1 MDEHVSQAPA
11 ARKDNAG
18 MEATVTNVV
27 RFGIVGLFAYWSL
40 KLVAPFLVI
49 VIWAAILAVALYP
62 AYRALTV
69 ALGGS
74 KRLAAIMLT
83 ALNIAIILGPLAAL
97 SLGFLEAS
105 ERLARDLE
113 AGTLHLPTPPA
124 SLREWPVF
132 GEELH
137 RAWSLATTN
146 LTDTID
152 RFQPTLIKAGG
163 AVLGK
168 IASIGMGLLAFMAS
182 VIVSGFLL
190 VPGPRLAENT
200 DRFAYRIAG
209 DRGVGFIRLA
219 TSTIRN
225 VASGVIGVALLQT
238 LLAGMVLYAFQV
250 PATAILTFV
259 ILILCIIQLGPGL
272 VLLPVV
278 IWGWLSMPA
287 GTALVLTLLLV
298 PIAVID
304 NILKPILVS
313 RGLSTPMLVILTGV
327 IGGTIAYGLIGLFLG
342 PIVLSVFYD
351 LLVAWVRQ
359 ADGPQPP
366 ADDPGASPGGPHA
379 AP

>member
-1 MDEHVSQAPA
+1 MDKNIAP
-11 ARKDNAG
+11 NPAG
-18 MEATVTNVV
+18 QQGTGEIETRITDFV
-27 RFGIVGLFAYWSL
+27 RLGIVGLFAYWSL

-49 VIWAAILAVALYP
+49 IIWAAILAVALFP

-74 KRLAAIMLT
+74 KRLAAITLT
-83 ALNIAIILGPLAAL
+83 ALNLALILGPLMAL
-97 SLGFLEAS
+97 SLGFLEAT
-105 ERLARDLE
+105 EHLARNLDK
-113 AGTLHLPTPPA
+113 GTLHLPSPPA
-124 SLREWPVF
+124 GLREWPVF
-132 GEELH
+132 GEDLH
-137 RAWSLATTN
+137 RAWSLAASN
-146 LTDTID
+146 LAETID

-168 IASIGMGLLAFMAS
+168 VASIGMGLLAFMAS

-200 DRFAYRIAG
+200 NRFAHRIAG
-209 DRGVGFIRLA
+209 ERGVGFIRLA

-238 LLAGMVLYAFQV
+238 LLAGMVLYGFHV
-250 PATAILTFV
+250 PATAILAFV
-259 ILILCIIQLGPGL
+259 ILILCIVQLGPGL
-272 VLLPVV
+272 VLLPVI
-278 IWGWLSMPA
+278 IWGWLSMST
-287 GTALVLTLLLV
+287 GMALALTLLLV

-304 NILKPILVS
+304 NVMKPILVS

-327 IGGTIAYGLIGLFLG
+327 IGGTISYGLIGLFLG

-351 LLVAWVRQ
+351 LIVAWVRHP
-359 ADGPQPP
+359 DGPPP
-366 ADDPGASPGGPHA
+366 PVENPAAIARDPPI